1 MSDLKAELL
10 AIREEHGKLT
20 PHLVLEVATSPD
32 HPLHNRFEWDDG
44 AAAHKYRLNQARE
57 LIRVVRERYIDGRGN
72 PEDVR
77 YFHAIPREDSMVYE
91 PLPEILGDDLAS
103 KVLLASM
110 EREWRQLR
118 KRYERFTEFK
128 AMVARDLQGE
138 VA

>member
-1 MSDLKAELL
+1 M
-10 AIREEHGKLT
+10 AIREEHGRLT
-20 PHLVLEVATSPD
+20 PHLVLEAATAED
-32 HPLHNRFEWDDG
+32 HPLHGRFEWDDS

-57 LIRVVRERYIDGRGN
+57 LIRVVKEKYIDTRGN

-77 YFHAIPREDSMVYE
+77 YFHAIPRAEGMVYE

-103 KVLLASM
+103 KVLVASM

-118 KRYERFTEFK
+118 KRYEKFTEFK
-128 AMVARDLQGE
+128 AMVARDLQAD